1 MTSIRIPVG
10 STTKDKEAFVK
21 EMLRVFPLNSI
32 EKIESTWDR
41 LFKIK
46 TLLIIMNIETCEIT
60 HSMKID
66 SLGDT
71 YWELSANF
79 IQSNKLIQEFKI
91 EEYDSKIQYNI
102 PNMSSTY
109 QNSKPVKIEYNVD
122 DILDD
127 ISEFGYDKLSDDKKE
142 FLNKMSTKK

>member
-10 STTKDKEAFVK
+10 STVKDKEDFVK
-21 EMLRVFPLNSI
+21 EMLRVFPLNSK

-46 TLLIIMNIETCEIT
+46 TLLIIMDIETSEIT

-71 YWELSANF
+71 YWELSAKY
-79 IQSNKLIQEFKI
+79 IQSTKLIHDFKFDEVNI
-91 EEYDSKIQYNI
+91 NYNL
-102 PNMSSTY
+102 PNMSSTS
-109 QNSKPVKIEYNVD
+109 QNIKINKVDYNVD
-122 DILDD
+122 EILDL
-127 ISEFGYDKLSDDKKE
+127 ITLHGYDKLSNEQKD